1 MPIAYAIRNRVQ
13 NNKFFIKHERII
25 VKKCEYKA
33 IMHQFEKKS
42 HVFELFFVTLHLYM
56 RAYFFT
62 ERLSRKCL
70 AAKIQ

>member
-33 IMHQFEKKS
+33 IMHQFEKKKPR
-42 HVFELFFVTLHLYM
+42 V
-56 RAYFFT
+56 
-62 ERLSRKCL
+62 
-70 AAKIQ
+70 